1 MPVPVFALVYLC
13 DIAWKILRLASG
25 TVRILIGWH
34 GFSASFAKVA
44 NHLAILAGKRQRLAA
59 MPFA

>member
-1 MPVPVFALVYLC
+1 MPVPFFVFVHLRE
-13 DIAWKILRLASG
+13 IAWKDQRLASG

-44 NHLAILAGKRQRLAA
+44 NHLAIVAGKRQWLGACCA
-59 MPFA
+59 